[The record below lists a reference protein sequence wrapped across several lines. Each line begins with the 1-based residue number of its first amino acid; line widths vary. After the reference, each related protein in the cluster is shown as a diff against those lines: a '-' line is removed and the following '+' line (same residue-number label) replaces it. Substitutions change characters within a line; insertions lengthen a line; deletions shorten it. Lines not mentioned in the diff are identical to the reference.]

1 MIKEGKIMDLMYSST
16 RDAGIKVT
24 ASQAILK
31 GLSEDGGLFVPDHIP
46 ELGVSLKELS
56 QMTYQETA
64 YEIMKLFFTDFTQ
77 QELKDC
83 IRAAYDSKFDTC
95 RWCILLRAV
104 SWSNHSV

>member
-64 YEIMKLFFTDFTQ
+64 YEIMKLFFTDFIFQ
-77 QELKDC
+77 FHDHLDSLALLNYIRLKEIYNSC
-83 IRAAYDSKFDTC
+83 NY
-95 RWCILLRAV
+95 
-104 SWSNHSV
+104 